1 MTARVGA
8 RARVMMRA
16 RWTRARAVTR
26 ASDDARRDGRMMMT
40 RARRTVVDAS
50 SVAALRA
57 WLKTHGARVDESLTM
72 FVTSWTYG
80 IAGVALR
87 DAEEGEVRR
96 ARDDA
101 ATRISRWISRRIL
114 KRARGTDGA
123 AWT

>member
-8 RARVMMRA
+8 RARAVMRA

-26 ASDDARRDGRMMMT
+26 ASDDARREGRMMT
-40 RARRTVVDAS
+40 RARRTVVDAA

-57 WLKTHGARVDESLTM
+57 WLKTHGARVDESLTV

-101 ATRISRWISRRIL
+101 ATRISTRISRGIL
-114 KRARGTDGA
+114 KRARGTDGV